1 MFKHPYEEWGH
12 LLAAQEGQESPAALA
27 RGAKYGIIDTPIWEN
42 RNMITGPAFPNIL
55 DLVPAIY
62 VSSN

>member
-12 LLAAQEGQESPAALA
+12 LLAAQEGLESPAALG
-27 RGAKYGIIDTPIWEN
+27 RGVRYGIIDTPIWEN

-55 DLVPAIY
+55 DLAPAIY
-62 VSSN
+62 VSS